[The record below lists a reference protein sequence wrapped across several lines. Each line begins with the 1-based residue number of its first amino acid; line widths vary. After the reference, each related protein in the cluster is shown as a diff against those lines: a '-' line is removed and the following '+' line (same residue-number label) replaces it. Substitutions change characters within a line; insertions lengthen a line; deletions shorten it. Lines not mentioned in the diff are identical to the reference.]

1 MNKIYEKGQ
10 FIILDGDS
18 QYILMNKHKGFDI
31 GHTHLKN
38 YKTALWLIKLAEHR
52 SIPHHI
58 SLYLLE
64 SLIRVSEDEI
74 YVRHLKELQE
84 SKRNRTRE
92 NYYNKGNFQYRK
104 YRKKKHK

>member
-10 FIILDGDS
+10 FIILEGDS
-18 QYILMNKHKGFDI
+18 QYILMNKHKEFSE

-64 SLIRVSEDEI
+64 SLIRVSEDEV
-74 YVRHLKELQE
+74 YVRHLRELQT
-84 SKRNRTRE
+84 SKRNRAKE
-92 NYYNKGNFQYRK
+92 FYHNKGNFQYK
-104 YRKKKHK
+104 KHRKKVHK

>member
-10 FIILDGDS
+10 FIILEGDT
-18 QYILMNKHKGFDI
+18 QYILFNKHKGFDN

-52 SIPHHI
+52 SMPHHI

-84 SKRNRTRE
+84 SKRNRARE
-92 NYYNKGNFQYRK
+92 IYYNKGNFQYK
-104 YRKKKHK
+104 KHRKKRQ

>member
-10 FIILDGDS
+10 FIILEGDS
-18 QYILMNKHKGFDI
+18 QYILMNKHKGFDV

-58 SLYLLE
+58 SLY
-64 SLIRVSEDEI
+64 
-74 YVRHLKELQE
+74 
-84 SKRNRTRE
+84 
-92 NYYNKGNFQYRK
+92 RK
-104 YRKKKHK
+104 LWGVIGDRRLWGVIGDRIQRGVIGVQLNSSGCSMGS